1 MTNRYRSRDCIDM
14 GPDSM
19 GLLID
24 GSPFNWVS
32 FCTGLLLHGSPNRGV
47 SQSRGLHSKGSPQCG
62 VSRRASADLCGLH
75 CFESRRVIVHCGCCH
90 SRMPC
95 DRHSARLVTGYQ
107 LAARSSGP
115 GPHDHGPSH
124 PRYRTIPDGQRGP
137 SRRRTHRHAGP
148 SRHGWLDG
156 HRSAL
161 HGRTPRRLGPPG
173 RGPLRAVGLR
183 PGRL

>member
-1 MTNRYRSRDCIDM
+1 MRTGQGTASPRVLTSWVLRHSLPA
-14 GPDSM
+14 GPDCGDGWM
-19 GLLID
+19 ARVVGMAGWLDGGL
-24 GSPFNWVS
+24 S
-32 FCTGLLLHGSPNRGV
+32 CH
-47 SQSRGLHSKGSPQCG
+47 KGSP
-62 VSRRASADLCGLH
+62 VRRASNDLCGLH
-75 CFESRRVIVHCGCCH
+75 CFEARRVVIHCGCQCCH
-90 SRMPC
+90 GSMPC
-95 DRHSARLVTGYQ
+95 DRHSAHWRPGRH
-107 LAARSSGP
+107 LAARSRSADRP
-115 GPHDHGPSH
+115 AS
-124 PRYRTIPDGQRGP
+124 RALTRRLSAIPDGQRGP